1 MAPKPTP
8 DERKIAG
15 KALRDSLKRVD
26 QGLWKAAANRPD
38 PIEVLKA
45 AVAHRDPALLP
56 IRWGRMAQSPFY
68 FFRGNAALMAVDL
81 APWPT
86 TGLHSQLCGDAHLI
100 NFGAF
105 GKHDGSLV
113 FDLNDFDETCRGP
126 WEWDLKRLL
135 ASAVLAGREAG
146 QTDSACADAVHRCVG
161 AYMAGMERFAGLGIV
176 ELSREEIGP
185 HNDGGKLAPISGFIP
200 PKASTRCKPGRTHSW
215 VGPPPRAHPS
225 W

>member
-8 DERKIAG
+8 EERKRAG
-15 KALRDSLKRVD
+15 KSLRDSLKRAD
-26 QGLWKAAANRPD
+26 QGLWKVAENRPD

-86 TGLHSQLCGDAHLI
+86 TRLHSQLCGDAHLI

-105 GKHDGSLV
+105 FLRPQLCGSDHPGL
-113 FDLNDFDETCRGP
+113 DEAEGNHFPRQAGVL
-126 WEWDLKRLL
+126 ESSL
-135 ASAVLAGREAG
+135 AL
-146 QTDSACADAVHRCVG
+146 Q
-161 AYMAGMERFAGLGIV
+161 
-176 ELSREEIGP
+176 
-185 HNDGGKLAPISGFIP
+185 GG
-200 PKASTRCKPGRTHSW
+200 
-215 VGPPPRAHPS
+215 
-225 W
+225 